1 RVTAKKYYELAEVA
15 ERIYEITDRNLRR
28 IKELDHYLVEHFQI
42 TFGNRIMNQIK
53 KYVPILVASGGTEL
67 EAIDD
72 ILSKKVL
79 RKLESKNLAY
89 VKRAAPGLYSFIENL
104 FGEDEM
110 SQCKEYIRQIEIN
123 G

>member
-1 RVTAKKYYELAEVA
+1 RVTAKRYYELVEEA
-15 ERIYEITDRNLRR
+15 ERIYEITDDNLRR

-42 TFGNRIMNQIK
+42 TFGNRIMNQIR

-89 VKRAAPGLYSFIENL
+89 VKRAAPDLSSFIENL

-110 SQCKEYIRQIEIN
+110 DQCKEYIRQIEIN
-123 G
+123 S